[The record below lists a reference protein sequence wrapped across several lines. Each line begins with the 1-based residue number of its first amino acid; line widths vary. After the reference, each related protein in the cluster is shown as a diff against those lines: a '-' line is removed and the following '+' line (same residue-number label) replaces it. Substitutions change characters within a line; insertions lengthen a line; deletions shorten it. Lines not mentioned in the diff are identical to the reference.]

1 MSTYHGRTI
10 DMAIRGTSH
19 APEIGVVAYGFP
31 AGEQVD
37 IAELKAFLKR
47 RAPGQN
53 ELSTSRCEPDEP
65 IFVSGLDEDGRLDG
79 KTLEAVIRNTDIR
92 SKDYEQLRKTP
103 RPGHADYTAEVK
115 YQGDWDPNG
124 GGQFSGRMTAPLCIA
139 GGIAKQ
145 LLSTRGIEITA
156 KVRSVAGITND
167 VPAMKQAIL
176 DARSEGDSVGG
187 IVTCEVAGVP
197 VGIGG
202 PLFDGIEGELSKML
216 YAIPGVKGV
225 SFGAGFRA
233 ARMRGSE
240 NNDAFAVQDGKVVTE
255 TNNAGGILG
264 GISNGMPIQMNVA
277 FKPTPSIARKQ
288 QTVNLETMENTEIEI
303 TGRHDPC
310 IVLRALPVVEAAAA
324 IVMLDMMLEEEHRI
338 RHQYQ
343 FDGQGELSL
352 AECRRVIDE
361 IDSELVALFDRR
373 MKISEYVAEYKKV
386 HDMAIY
392 DEERENE
399 KLQDVASRVE
409 PEYKDFTM
417 SLYSHIMQLSRI
429 RQAMILQDGDEMA
442 QYI

>member
-47 RAPGQN
+47 RAPGQS
-53 ELSTSRCEPDEP
+53 ELSTSRREPDEP
-65 IFVSGLDEDGRLDG
+65 IFVSGFDEDGRLDG

-92 SKDYEQLRKTP
+92 PKDYEQLRKTP
-103 RPGHADYTAEVK
+103 RPGHADYTADVK

-145 LLSTRGIEITA
+145 LLSARGIEITA

-187 IVTCEVAGVP
+187 IVTCEASGVP

-264 GISNGMPIQMNVA
+264 GISNGMPILMHVA

-288 QTVNLETMENTEIEI
+288 RTVNLDTMENTEIEI

-324 IVMLDMMLEEEHRI
+324 IVMLDMMLEEERRI

-361 IDSELVALFDRR
+361 IDSELVALFARR

-386 HDMAIY
+386 HDIAIY

-409 PEYKDFTM
+409 PEYKDFIM

-429 RQAMILQDGDEMA
+429 RQSMILQDGDEMA